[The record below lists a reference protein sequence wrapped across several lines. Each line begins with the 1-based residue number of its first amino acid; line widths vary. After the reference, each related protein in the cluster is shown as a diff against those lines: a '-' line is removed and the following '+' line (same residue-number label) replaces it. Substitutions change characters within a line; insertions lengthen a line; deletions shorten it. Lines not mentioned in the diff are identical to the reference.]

1 MASPHSDH
9 SALTETSPAKPIIT
23 TAAET
28 GNGPR
33 TSGRTGM
40 ARICML
46 AEENLAL
53 KAPDGVLGHAHQD
66 SDAGYDGNCQ

>member
-1 MASPHSDH
+1 
-9 SALTETSPAKPIIT
+9 
-23 TAAET
+23 
-28 GNGPR
+28 
-33 TSGRTGM
+33 
-40 ARICML
+40 ML